1 MSVDRIVTPSGQTI
15 TAMGDP
21 NVMDAMSHMARGFS
35 DYFTSWSR
43 VKSNPVPAAA
53 TAAGIGILLG
63 GLRSWMLPLLLGA
76 GVGILMRS
84 HDAPQRIADAA
95 RELTR

>member
-15 TAMGDP
+15 TAMGDGTA
-21 NVMDAMSHMARGFS
+21 MDAMSHMVRSFS
-35 DYFTSWSR
+35 DYFSSWSR

-53 TAAGIGILLG
+53 TAAGVGILLG
-63 GLRSWMLPLLLGA
+63 GFRSWMLPLLLGA

-84 HDAPQRIADAA
+84 HDAPQRIAKAA
-95 RELTR
+95 RELAH